1 MLFNCEVQEAEKIIV
16 TEEERNFSC
25 FNLGEKKKIKLINL
39 ANNQLNFASQIFYFF
54 IFCNVLFPLIHRYV
68 SKMDIWK

>member
-16 TEEERNFSC
+16 TEEERNSSC

-39 ANNQLNFASQIFYFF
+39 ANN
-54 IFCNVLFPLIHRYV
+54 
-68 SKMDIWK
+68 

>member
-1 MLFNCEVQEAEKIIV
+1 MESNSVNFINDLKMEVNSHMLFNCEVQEAEKIIV

-39 ANNQLNFASQIFYFF
+39 ANN
-54 IFCNVLFPLIHRYV
+54 
-68 SKMDIWK
+68 